1 MQDAVAVDMLS
12 AERAM
17 LVRFCARYS
26 GSADAAED
34 LAQQTLLEAL
44 RRQHQLRDPAA
55 RRGWLLAIAR
65 TTCLDWGRARSR
77 ELARRADLSG
87 AERGEPGDA
96 LADSFDLEMEL
107 DLADLARLLD
117 RAMALLPPQTRDA
130 LVWRY
135 VEESPQAEVAE
146 RLGLSEGAVEARLHR
161 GKLALRK
168 LLTTEL
174 ADEAAA
180 HGLISPGAAGW
191 QETRIWC
198 PACGRRFLLGRFN
211 NRRELVLNCPDC
223 TGPSGMP
230 VVNSRGIEL
239 LCGADSSRL
248 FADIEGFK
256 PALNR
261 ILAATHGF
269 YARGIA
275 GRTVR
280 CYRCGG
286 DVRLRPS
293 RWQVSTRHHYVA
305 TECRSCGWTD
315 GIGSVVWRALERPEG
330 RAFWREHGRIRM
342 LPDREVDA
350 AGGPA
355 IVSTLESVTGA
366 GTLEVVF
373 VRDTLE
379 VIAVHRS

>member
-1 MQDAVAVDMLS
+1 MADVAAVDTLS

-44 RRQHQLRDPAA
+44 RRQHQLRDPEA

-77 ELARRADLSG
+77 DLARCANLSV
-87 AERGEPGDA
+87 AERGEPEDV
-96 LADSFDLEMEL
+96 LADSFDLELEL
-107 DLADLARLLD
+107 DRADLARLLD
-117 RAMALLPPQTRDA
+117 RAMALLPPGTRDA
-130 LVWRY
+130 LVWKY

-168 LLTTEL
+168 VLTTHL

-180 HGLISPGAAGW
+180 HGLAPADGAAW

-198 PACGRRFLLGRFN
+198 PACGQRHLLGRFTDA
-211 NRRELVLNCPDC
+211 RELRLDCPGC

-239 LCGADSSRL
+239 SCGVESADL
-248 FADIEGFK
+248 FAGINGFK

-261 ILAATHGF
+261 VLAATHGF

-286 DVRLRPS
+286 DARLRPS
-293 RWQVSTRHHYVA
+293 RWEGSARGHYVR

-366 GTLEVVF
+366 GTLEVIF

-379 VIAVHRS
+379 VLAVHRS